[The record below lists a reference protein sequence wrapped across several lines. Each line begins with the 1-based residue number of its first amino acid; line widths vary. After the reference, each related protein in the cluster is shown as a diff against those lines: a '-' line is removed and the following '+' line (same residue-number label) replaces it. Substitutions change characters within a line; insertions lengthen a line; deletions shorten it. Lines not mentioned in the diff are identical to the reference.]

1 MKKTELYKAIEMKID
16 IAWEYANKG
25 QHFQSDKYLEQASQ
39 MMCENDIT
47 YIEGF
52 TKSKVVKNLVDKWN
66 YVFEKNVKA
75 SA

>member
-1 MKKTELYKAIEMKID
+1 MNKKEIYKQIELKID
-16 IAWEYANKG
+16 IAWEFAVKG
-25 QHFQSDKYLEQASQ
+25 ENYKADKYLEQASEL
-39 MMCENDIT
+39 MIENGIT

-52 TKSKVVKNLVDKWN
+52 TKNKTIKHLVEKWN